1 MPDRNSD
8 LTDPALQHRA
18 ALSTWETG
26 GGVPPDDLRR
36 GLPSEGALPE
46 IPRLTDV
53 ELVHLRIR
61 VIALEN
67 MLLSLLAQATDRQL
81 DLARELAAYIFPRP
95 GFTQHP
101 LTVRAAHQMVDLL
114 ERAGHFRA
122 TTPTLPTM
130 AGEEPAAP
138 DSGTGS
144 SS

>member
-1 MPDRNSD
+1 MPARNSD
-8 LTDPALQHRA
+8 LTAPSLQHRA

-26 GGVPPDDLRR
+26 SGVRPDDLRR
-36 GLPSEGALPE
+36 GVPSEGAQPE
-46 IPRLTDV
+46 IPPLTDA

-67 MLLSLLAQATDRQL
+67 MLISLLALAPDRQL
-81 DLARELAAYIFPRP
+81 DLTRELAAYIFPRS

-122 TTPTLPTM
+122 TTPTPPTM
-130 AGEEPAAP
+130 AGEKPAAP
-138 DSGTGS
+138 NSATASSG
-144 SS
+144 